1 MSPDKRTMLDAP
13 ASPPPGA
20 TRRSMRYLTFVCL
33 VTVAALAMPWVA
45 TASPT
50 PLSSENGDAS

>member
-1 MSPDKRTMLDAP
+1 
-13 ASPPPGA
+13 
-20 TRRSMRYLTFVCL
+20 MRYLTFVCL